1 MRPMQN
7 AMLASYERTVL
18 SKKPQPG
25 KSFNRSA
32 YVARHRISQG
42 VVHAILIV
50 LSLLFALP
58 LIVVV
63 AGSFSSENDISLHGY
78 SLLPEHFTLAAYQ
91 FLFQDP
97 SQILDAYGVS
107 ITVTVLGS
115 AASLL
120 IMALLGYVIS
130 RRDFRFRRSLSFFA
144 LFTMLFNGG
153 LVPIYLIMTQLLHVQ
168 DTLLAYIFPYLV
180 LPFYVLLLR
189 TYFSGLPTELI
200 EAAKLDG
207 AGEWRIF
214 FQIVVPLSTPALAT
228 VGLFSMLTY
237 WNDWF
242 QGLLYISNPHL
253 FSLQYLL
260 YQIQQNIT
268 ILATSAASS
277 DVSAVSIPSQSA
289 LMAMAVVAIGPIILA
304 FLFTQRYFV
313 RGITLGGLK
322 GE

>member
-1 MRPMQN
+1 MSSMRNDWIKGYDLSSPTRVPKPHRPSSTH
-7 AMLASYERTVL
+7 LRFIASRM
-18 SKKPQPG
+18 
-25 KSFNRSA
+25 
-32 YVARHRISQG
+32 II
-42 VVHAILIV
+42 HAILIV
-50 LSLLFALP
+50 LSILFVLP
-58 LIVVV
+58 LLLVIS
-63 AGSFSSENDISLHGY
+63 GSFSSEKDISLYGY
-78 SLLPEHFTLAAYQ
+78 ALIPTHITLTAYQ
-91 FLFQDP
+91 FLLQDP
-97 SQILDAYGVS
+97 SQIINAYAVS
-107 ITVTVLGS
+107 IFVTVVGS
-115 AASLL
+115 ALALL

-130 RRDFRFRRSLSFFA
+130 RRDFRYRRILSFFA

-153 LVPIYLIMTQLLHVQ
+153 LVPTYLIMTQLLHLQ
-168 DTLLAYIFPYLV
+168 DSLIAYILPYLV

-189 TYFSGLPTELI
+189 TYFAGLPVEMI

-214 FQIVVPLSTPALAT
+214 FQIVVPLSKPALAT

-268 ILATSAASS
+268 ILATAASTS
-277 DVSAVSIPSQSA
+277 DVGAGTIPSQSV
-289 LMAMAVVAIGPIILA
+289 LMAMAVIATGPIILA

-313 RGITLGGLK
+313 RGLTLGGLK
-322 GE
+322 GD

>member
-1 MRPMQN
+1 MSSTRNGLILAHTTRPSKQGKQHP
-7 AMLASYERTVL
+7 AASRRRFNGSRVIIHAVL
-18 SKKPQPG
+18 
-25 KSFNRSA
+25 
-32 YVARHRISQG
+32 
-42 VVHAILIV
+42 IL
-50 LSLLFALP
+50 LSILFILP
-58 LIVVV
+58 LILVVS
-63 AGSFSSENDISLHGY
+63 GSFSAEKDIALYGY
-78 SLLPEHFTLAAYQ
+78 SLFPKHISLAAYQ
-91 FLFQDP
+91 FLLQDP
-97 SQILDAYGVS
+97 SQILGAYEVS
-107 ITVTVLGS
+107 IFVTVVGS
-115 AASLL
+115 CVSLL

-130 RRDFRFRRSLSFFA
+130 RRDFRFRRQLSFFT

-153 LVPIYLIMTQLLHVQ
+153 LVPIYLIMTQLLHLQ
-168 DTLLAYIFPYLV
+168 DTLLAYIMPYLI

-189 TYFSGLPTELI
+189 TYFAGLPIELI

-214 FQIVVPLSTPALAT
+214 FQMIVPLSTPALAT

-268 ILATSAASS
+268 IIATSATTS
-277 DVSAVSIPSQSA
+277 DVSAADIPSQSV
-289 LMAMAVVAIGPIILA
+289 LMAMAVIAIGPIVLA

-322 GE
+322 GD

>member
-1 MRPMQN
+1 
-7 AMLASYERTVL
+7 
-18 SKKPQPG
+18 
-25 KSFNRSA
+25 
-32 YVARHRISQG
+32 
-42 VVHAILIV
+42 
-50 LSLLFALP
+50 
-58 LIVVV
+58 
-63 AGSFSSENDISLHGY
+63 
-78 SLLPEHFTLAAYQ
+78 
-91 FLFQDP
+91 
-97 SQILDAYGVS
+97 
-107 ITVTVLGS
+107 
-115 AASLL
+115 
-120 IMALLGYVIS
+120 
-130 RRDFRFRRSLSFFA
+130 
-144 LFTMLFNGG
+144 
-153 LVPIYLIMTQLLHVQ
+153 MTQLLHLQ
-168 DTLLAYIFPYLV
+168 DTLLAYIMPYLV

-189 TYFSGLPTELI
+189 TYFAGLPTELI

-207 AGEWRIF
+207 AGEWRIS

-268 ILATSAASS
+268 ILATAASTS
-277 DVSAVSIPSQSA
+277 DVSAADIPSQSV

-322 GE
+322 GD